1 MKSMIEYVHD
11 CIKDK
16 KINIAIDFTM
26 GNGNDTLFL
35 STLANMV
42 YSFDIQ
48 EKALVET
55 KKRLGNAKNVHLIL
69 DSHENFDTY
78 ISSFDVGI
86 FNLGYL
92 PNGNHQ
98 ITTTSN
104 TTLRTL
110 SKALD
115 KLSLKGTI
123 YIVVYIGHLQ
133 GKQESEEIEEYIK
146 QLGHKDYNV
155 ASFKMLNKKNAP
167 YVIEIEKNSN
177 K

>member
-1 MKSMIEYVHD
+1 MKSMVEYVHD

-16 KINIAIDFTM
+16 RVDVAIDFTM

-35 STLANMV
+35 SSIAKTV

-48 EKALVET
+48 EEALLQT
-55 KKRLGNAKNVHLIL
+55 KKRISDTKNIHLLL

-78 ISSFDVGI
+78 VSSFDIGI

-92 PNGNHQ
+92 PNGNHE
-98 ITTTSN
+98 ITTTS
-104 TTLRTL
+104 TTTIHTL
-110 SKALD
+110 SKALA
-115 KLSLKGTI
+115 KLNPKGTI
-123 YIVVYIGHLQ
+123 YLVIYTGHLQ
-133 GKQESEEIEEYIK
+133 GKQESKRIEEYSR
-146 QLGHKDYNV
+146 QLEHKDYNV

-167 YVIEIEKNSN
+167 YVIEIEKNGN